1 MLLYHFPFKSAPK
14 NNPRGLL
21 ISALIFIQTSIPP
34 RRIYSTEGC
43 PSTATVAQPTGI
55 YLSDLIPSH
64 PLGFIFLFKPICS
77 IPNVSV
83 ITILTHPIY
92 YHKINTAR
100 TRIIRSSVYL
110 ITLKTQNGKCDL
122 N

>member
-1 MLLYHFPFKSAPK
+1 MLLYHFPDFKSAPK

-64 PLGFIFLFKPICS
+64 PLGFIFLFKPIYS

-92 YHKINTAR
+92 YHKISTA
-100 TRIIRSSVYL
+100 RSSVYL
-110 ITLKTQNGKCDL
+110 ITLKTQNDKM
-122 N
+122 